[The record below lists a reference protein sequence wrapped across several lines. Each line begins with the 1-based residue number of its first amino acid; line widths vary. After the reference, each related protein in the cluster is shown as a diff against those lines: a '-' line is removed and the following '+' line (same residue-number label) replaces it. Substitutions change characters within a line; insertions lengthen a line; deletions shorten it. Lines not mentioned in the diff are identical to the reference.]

1 MKVKIDARTRLML
14 MRRDPPFC
22 GVLAAMVAGAA
33 LGEKNTRCSERGDRE
48 TDDRVLKNKDLSTKR
63 LVYKFVP
70 DNTQTLS
77 K

>member
-33 LGEKNTRCSERGDRE
+33 LGEKIHGVVSGETERKMIEYSRI
-48 TDDRVLKNKDLSTKR
+48 KI
-63 LVYKFVP
+63 
-70 DNTQTLS
+70 
-77 K
+77 